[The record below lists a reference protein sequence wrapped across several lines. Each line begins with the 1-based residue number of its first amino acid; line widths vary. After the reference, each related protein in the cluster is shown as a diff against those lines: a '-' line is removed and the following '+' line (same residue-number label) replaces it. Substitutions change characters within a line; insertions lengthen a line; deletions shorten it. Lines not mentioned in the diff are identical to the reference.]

1 MTTNLQRREHL
12 QHLQHLERLSC
23 NTFSAINIKTLWCYG
38 Y

>member
-23 NTFSAINIKTLWCYG
+23 NTFSAINIKTL
-38 Y
+38 